1 MNYSFF
7 VVPIFV
13 DTIHSYLRAIERFVA
28 RLELLQ
34 PLLWVLLFS
43 SQNNLTLFR
52 YSSHHIGN
60 RFTFLAM
67 SLPYDMVRGD
77 LEGFV

>member
-1 MNYSFF
+1 M
-7 VVPIFV
+7 

-34 PLLWVLLFS
+34 PLVGIAFS

-67 SLPYDMVRGD
+67 SFPYDMVRGD

>member
-1 MNYSFF
+1 M
-7 VVPIFV
+7 
-13 DTIHSYLRAIERFVA
+13 DTILSYLRAIERFVA

-52 YSSHHIGN
+52 YSSHHIGKLICLPRN
-60 RFTFLAM
+60 ALA
-67 SLPYDMVRGD
+67 V
-77 LEGFV
+77 